1 MRKLL
6 LVLSLLGLQNTAFS
20 ALNLQCDLM
29 GDCPTQA
36 ERVSYNS
43 DRDLLGQEEFA
54 SPLIANDRIRPIDTP
69 VTDTGFGV
77 EWSRPQ
83 YHIPVGLD
91 GSDLITASVAAG
103 ALVIAFPNDQAI
115 LDFVQDNSNDV
126 IHNVAVAG
134 EFFGSELTIY
144 GAAAGYIMGVVLQ
157 NGEVKSTS
165 LMLAK
170 TALITGIVAQAAK
183 RIFHRERPNQDTGPY
198 QFHGPGLEG
207 SHLSMPSGHT
217 ITAFT
222 LATFISE
229 TWGHHSKLIPVLAYS
244 AAAVGG
250 WSRVHDNA
258 HWASD
263 VIMGAL
269 IGHLVTK
276 HIMRRDSSKSSLVLS
291 PTYDMEGNLIMG
303 VHFVGKKER
312 EEAENY
318 LFD

>member
-1 MRKLL
+1 MIQKH
-6 LVLSLLGLQNTAFS
+6 AF
-20 ALNLQCDLM
+20 AAIDMQCQLM
-29 GDCPTQA
+29 GDCPYTS
-36 ERVSYNS
+36 VSNQDTS
-43 DRDLLGQEEFA
+43 DVDLLDHGEFA
-54 SPLIANDRIRPIDTP
+54 SPLVENDMIRPLEAVSNGYTAQ
-69 VTDTGFGV
+69 
-77 EWSRPQ
+77 WSRPR
-83 YHIPVGLD
+83 YEIPLGLD
-91 GSDLITASVAAG
+91 GSDLITTSIAAG
-103 ALVIAFPNDQAI
+103 ALVLTFPNDQAI
-115 LDFVQDNSNDV
+115 SDFVQENSNDV
-126 IHNVAVAG
+126 IESVAIAG

-144 GAAAGYIMGVVLQ
+144 GAAAGYILGVVMK
-157 NGEVKSTS
+157 NGEIKSTS

-183 RIFHRERPNQDTGPY
+183 RIFHRERPNQDNGPY

-263 VIMGAL
+263 VVMGAL

-276 HIMRRDSSKSSLVLS
+276 HLLRKDSSKSRLVLS
-291 PTYDMEGNLIMG
+291 PTYDMNGNLIMG
-303 VHFVGKKER
+303 VHIVGKRER
-312 EEAENY
+312 ERQENY
-318 LFD
+318 LFDLD